1 MQSLK
6 KRIFNAIIAV
16 VMLLPLGVT
25 AQTLTSS
32 VNTYSPYSM
41 YGLGELATPGTVMQR
56 SMGGVGVAM
65 FSTTSVNL
73 LNPAAFS
80 YTPRQ
85 SFLFNFEIEGGH
97 FQNAQSKYSS
107 SGVSNVKTA
116 YNTLN
121 IHNISFQMPLAGGV
135 GLGFSLSPYSNVG
148 YSIYRD
154 DMSQIGQTGRWRY
167 EYTGEGD
174 VTEVKIG
181 VGWAPVKKFS
191 FGASMVYYWGSIN
204 RNYKTIDKNI
214 IIGSGEYSS
223 TLGIDTYDVSR
234 VKAQAG
240 VMWNPILKTDKIL
253 SFGAT
258 YDLGGLLKPDVVKYV
273 YVDNLLTSTVR
284 QESDGA
290 LPLKLPTQ
298 VSAGV
303 YFQNLKFRVGAD
315 YVYQSWGDDNA
326 SIIENTDNG
335 VKVAYTNTHT
345 VKVGFQYIPRHTDV
359 RNYLRRIAYRVGARY
374 GDYYQTYGGEKIQQL
389 AVTAGLGFP
398 VQLFGRS
405 SVDLGFEYGMR
416 GMGNKTIMVDN
427 NKVGLVNQQYIKF
440 SVGLS
445 LFGEDEWFMMRKYK

>member
-1 MQSLK
+1 M
-6 KRIFNAIIAV
+6 
-16 VMLLPLGVT
+16 
-25 AQTLTSS
+25 
-32 VNTYSPYSM
+32 
-41 YGLGELATPGTVMQR
+41 
-56 SMGGVGVAM
+56 
-65 FSTTSVNL
+65 
-73 LNPAAFS
+73 
-80 YTPRQ
+80 
-85 SFLFNFEIEGGH
+85 
-97 FQNAQSKYSS
+97 
-107 SGVSNVKTA
+107 
-116 YNTLN
+116 
-121 IHNISFQMPLAGGV
+121 
-135 GLGFSLSPYSNVG
+135 
-148 YSIYRD
+148 
-154 DMSQIGQTGRWRY
+154 
-167 EYTGEGD
+167 
-174 VTEVKIG
+174 
-181 VGWAPVKKFS
+181 
-191 FGASMVYYWGSIN
+191 
-204 RNYKTIDKNI
+204 
-214 IIGSGEYSS
+214 
-223 TLGIDTYDVSR
+223 
-234 VKAQAG
+234 
-240 VMWNPILKTDKIL
+240 
-253 SFGAT
+253 
-258 YDLGGLLKPDVVKYV
+258 GGLLKPDVVKYV

-290 LPLKLPTQ
+290 LPLRLPTQ

-303 YFQNLKFRVGAD
+303 YFQNLTFRVGAD